1 LNEIAL
7 QNILY
12 TAQLGLEQPIA
23 IRYPRGRVISDWQS
37 QHFGKY
43 EKIKIGTAQCL
54 KKGTETAVLSNG
66 HLGKMSLWL

>member
-1 LNEIAL
+1 MKLHCKTF
-7 QNILY
+7 Y
-12 TAQLGLEQPIA
+12 PQLGLEQPIA
-23 IRYPRGRVISDWQS
+23 IRYQEVDVISDWQS

-66 HLGKMSLWL
+66 PWQNNWL